1 MSSSRP
7 IDLVL
12 RAAWLAALLTVLTA
26 VAIPPGVAGTDA
38 APVQTLEVQ
47 TLGVQTLEVDGTR
60 FKITLADGRVL
71 RSPDLI
77 GANLLIDQGNRLLR
91 VRLDGI
97 EADPDDKRTEVSDA
111 DRLWLHSLSVEAP
124 DGSWE
129 PLCQAG
135 PDGRRQAIPVRG
147 RFSAVDGR
155 FADGEAGAFELACT
169 GGAMGKCIRFGYHP
183 WQTRAWPARA
193 LVQQAVNEQ
202 ALNKNGLNEQALNQ
216 QVLNQQVL
224 NQQALNQQVLNQ
236 KVLNQ
241 KVLNQKVLQQQADA
255 SSPSYLALYNAC
267 LRMVRA
273 DYGGDGHGTTRNG
286 MRIDL
291 YDARGIEV
299 PANDP
304 RMAFEAGWTDA
315 GAVCVNHPRVVENVT
330 LADIAARWPR
340 LAGKTGAICTEE
352 FARSRGAQLF
362 NRSVP

>member
-1 MSSSRP
+1 MSSSKP
-7 IDLVL
+7 IDFVL
-12 RAAWLAALLTVLTA
+12 RAAWLAALLAVLTA
-26 VAIPPGVAGTDA
+26 VAIPVGVAGTDA

-47 TLGVQTLEVDGTR
+47 TLEVQTLEVQTLEVEGTR
-60 FKITLADGRVL
+60 FKITLADGHVL

-77 GANLLIDQGNRLLR
+77 GANLRIDQGSRLLR

-97 EADPDDKRTEVSDA
+97 EADPDDKRAEVADA

-124 DGSWE
+124 DGSFE

-147 RFSAVDGR
+147 RFAAVDGR
-155 FADGEAGAFELACT
+155 FADGAAGAFELACT

-183 WQTRAWPARA
+183 WQTRAWPAHA
-193 LVQQAVNEQ
+193 LYQQAVNET
-202 ALNKNGLNEQALNQ
+202 ALNEKVVNE
-216 QVLNQQVL
+216 
-224 NQQALNQQVLNQ
+224 
-236 KVLNQ
+236 KVLNE
-241 KVLNQKVLQQQADA
+241 KVLQQQTDA
-255 SSPSYLALYNAC
+255 SSPSYLTLYNAC

-273 DYGGDGHGTTRNG
+273 DYGGDGNGTTRNG

-291 YDARGIEV
+291 YDARGIQV

-315 GAVCVNHPRVVENVT
+315 GAVCVNHRRVVENVT
-330 LADIAARWPR
+330 LADITARWPR

-352 FARSRGAQLF
+352 FARSLGALLF

>member
-1 MSSSRP
+1 MSSSKP
-7 IDLVL
+7 IDFVL
-12 RAAWLAALLTVLTA
+12 RAARLAALLAVLTA
-26 VAIPPGVAGTDA
+26 VAIPAGVAGTDA

-47 TLGVQTLEVDGTR
+47 TLEVQTLEVEGTR

-97 EADPDDKRTEVSDA
+97 ETDPDDKRAEVADA
-111 DRLWLHSLSVEAP
+111 DRIWLHSLSVEAP

-147 RFSAVDGR
+147 RFSVGDGR
-155 FADGEAGAFELACT
+155 FAGGEAGAFELACT

-183 WQTRAWPARA
+183 WQTRAWPAHA
-193 LVQQAVNEQ
+193 LYRQAVNER
-202 ALNKNGLNEQALNQ
+202 ALNERA
-216 QVLNQQVL
+216 
-224 NQQALNQQVLNQ
+224 
-236 KVLNQ
+236 
-241 KVLNQKVLQQQADA
+241 LQQQTDA
-255 SSPSYLALYNAC
+255 SSPSYLTLYNAC

-273 DYGGDGHGTTRNG
+273 DYGGDGNGTTRNG
-286 MRIDL
+286 MHIDL
-291 YDARGIEV
+291 YDARGLEV

-340 LAGKTGAICTEE
+340 LSPA
-352 FARSRGAQLF
+352 
-362 NRSVP
+362 

>member
-1 MSSSRP
+1 VAIVAAAPFSSPAVFVSSLGAGMSSSKP
-7 IDLVL
+7 IDFAL
-12 RAAWLAALLTVLTA
+12 RAAWLAALLAVPAA
-26 VAIPPGVAGTDA
+26 VAIPAGVAGTDA

-47 TLGVQTLEVDGTR
+47 TLEVQTLEVEGTR

-77 GANLLIDQGNRLLR
+77 GANLLIDQGNRTLR

-97 EADPDDKRTEVSDA
+97 ETDPDDKRAEVADA
-111 DRLWLHSLSVEAP
+111 DRIWLHSLSVEAP
-124 DGSWE
+124 DGSRE

-147 RFSAVDGR
+147 RFSVIDGR
-155 FADGEAGAFELACT
+155 FGGGEAGAFELACT

-183 WQTRAWPARA
+183 WQTRAWPALA
-193 LVQQAVNEQ
+193 LYRQAVNER
-202 ALNKNGLNEQALNQ
+202 AANERA
-216 QVLNQQVL
+216 
-224 NQQALNQQVLNQ
+224 
-236 KVLNQ
+236 
-241 KVLNQKVLQQQADA
+241 LQQQTDP
-255 SSPSYLALYNAC
+255 SSPSYLTLYNAC

-273 DYGGDGHGTTRNG
+273 DYGGDGSGTTRNG
-286 MRIDL
+286 MRIEL

-299 PANDP
+299 PVNDP

-315 GAVCVNHPRVVENVT
+315 GAVCVNHPRVAENVT

-352 FARSRGAQLF
+352 FARSLGALLYS
-362 NRSVP
+362 RSVP

>member
-1 MSSSRP
+1 MAIVAAAPFSSPAVFVSSLGAGMSSSKL
-7 IDLVL
+7 IDFVL
-12 RAAWLAALLTVLTA
+12 RAAWLAALIAVPAA
-26 VAIPPGVAGTDA
+26 VAIPAGVAGTDA

-47 TLGVQTLEVDGTR
+47 TLEVQTLEVQTLEVEGTR

-77 GANLLIDQGNRLLR
+77 GANLLIDQGNRTLR

-97 EADPDDKRTEVSDA
+97 ETDPDDKRAEVADA
-111 DRLWLHSLSVEAP
+111 DRIWLHNLSVEAP
-124 DGSWE
+124 DGSRE

-147 RFSAVDGR
+147 RFSVVDGR
-155 FADGEAGAFELACT
+155 FAGSEAGAFELACT

-183 WQTRAWPARA
+183 WQTRAWPALA
-193 LVQQAVNEQ
+193 LYRQAVNER
-202 ALNKNGLNEQALNQ
+202 AANERA
-216 QVLNQQVL
+216 
-224 NQQALNQQVLNQ
+224 
-236 KVLNQ
+236 
-241 KVLNQKVLQQQADA
+241 LQQQTDA
-255 SSPSYLALYNAC
+255 SSPSYLTLYNAC

-273 DYGGDGHGTTRNG
+273 DYGGDGNGTTRNG

-315 GAVCVNHPRVVENVT
+315 GAVCVNHPRVAENVT
-330 LADIAARWPR
+330 LADIAARWPS

-352 FARSRGAQLF
+352 FARSLGALLY

>member
-38 APVQTLEVQ
+38 APVQ

-183 WQTRAWPARA
+183 WQTRAWPVHA
-193 LVQQAVNEQ
+193 LYQQAVNEQ

-216 QVLNQQVL
+216 
-224 NQQALNQQVLNQ
+224 
-236 KVLNQ
+236 KIF
-241 KVLNQKVLQQQADA
+241 QQQTDA

-273 DYGGDGHGTTRNG
+273 DYGGDGNGTTRNG

-330 LADIAARWPR
+330 LADIATRWPR

-352 FARSRGAQLF
+352 FARSRGALLF
-362 NRSVP
+362 NRSAP

>member
-1 MSSSRP
+1 VAIIAGRPIFVSNRGADMSSSKP

-12 RAAWLAALLTVLTA
+12 RAAWLAALLLVLTA
-26 VAIPPGVAGTDA
+26 VAIPAGVAGTDA

-47 TLGVQTLEVDGTR
+47 TLEVQTLEVQTLEVEGTR

-97 EADPDDKRTEVSDA
+97 EADPDDKRAEVADA
-111 DRLWLHSLSVEAP
+111 DRIWLHSLSVEAP

-147 RFSAVDGR
+147 RFAAVDGR
-155 FADGEAGAFELACT
+155 FAGGEAGAFELACT

-183 WQTRAWPARA
+183 WQTRAWPAHA
-193 LVQQAVNEQ
+193 LYQQAVNQ
-202 ALNKNGLNEQALNQ
+202 RALNEQALNENALRQ
-216 QVLNQQVL
+216 QT
-224 NQQALNQQVLNQ
+224 
-236 KVLNQ
+236 
-241 KVLNQKVLQQQADA
+241 DA
-255 SSPSYLALYNAC
+255 SSPSYLTLYNAC

-273 DYGGDGHGTTRNG
+273 DYGGDGNGTTRNG

-291 YDARGIEV
+291 YDVRGIEV

-330 LADIAARWPR
+330 LADITARWPR

-352 FARSRGAQLF
+352 FARSLGALLF

>member
-1 MSSSRP
+1 MSSSKP
-7 IDLVL
+7 IDFAL
-12 RAAWLAALLTVLTA
+12 RAAWLAALIAVSAA
-26 VAIPPGVAGTDA
+26 VAIPAGVAGTDA
-38 APVQTLEVQ
+38 APVQTHEVQ
-47 TLGVQTLEVDGTR
+47 THEVQTLEVEGTR

-77 GANLLIDQGNRLLR
+77 GANLLIDQGNRTLR

-97 EADPDDKRTEVSDA
+97 ETDPDDRRAEVADA
-111 DRLWLHSLSVEAP
+111 DRIWLHSLSVEAP
-124 DGSWE
+124 DGSRE
-129 PLCQAG
+129 PLCEAG

-147 RFSAVDGR
+147 RFSVVDGR
-155 FADGEAGAFELACT
+155 FADGEASAFELACT

-183 WQTRAWPARA
+183 WQTRAWPALA
-193 LVQQAVNEQ
+193 LYRQAVNER
-202 ALNKNGLNEQALNQ
+202 AANERA
-216 QVLNQQVL
+216 
-224 NQQALNQQVLNQ
+224 
-236 KVLNQ
+236 
-241 KVLNQKVLQQQADA
+241 LQQQTDA
-255 SSPSYLALYNAC
+255 SSPSYLTLYNAC

-273 DYGGDGHGTTRNG
+273 DYGGDGNGTTRNG

-315 GAVCVNHPRVVENVT
+315 GAVCVNHPRVAGNVT

-352 FARSRGAQLF
+352 FARSLGALLY

>member
-1 MSSSRP
+1 MSLSEP
-7 IDLVL
+7 IDIAL
-12 RAAWLAALLTVLTA
+12 RAAWLTALLTVLTA
-26 VAIPPGVAGTDA
+26 VAIPLGVAGPATDA
-38 APVQTLEVQ
+38 APVQTLEV
-47 TLGVQTLEVDGTR
+47 EGTR
-60 FKITLADGRVL
+60 LKITLADGRVL

-77 GANLLIDQGNRLLR
+77 GANLLIDQGNRVLR

-97 EADPDDKRTEVSDA
+97 EPDPDDKRAEVSEA

-129 PLCQAG
+129 PVCQAG

-147 RFSAVDGR
+147 RFSAADGR

-183 WQTRAWPARA
+183 WQKWAWPVYT
-193 LVQQAVNEQ
+193 LSGEAVNEK
-202 ALNKNGLNEQALNQ
+202 ALQRQTE
-216 QVLNQQVL
+216 
-224 NQQALNQQVLNQ
+224 
-236 KVLNQ
+236 
-241 KVLNQKVLQQQADA
+241 A
-255 SSPSYLALYNAC
+255 SPPSYLTLYNAC

-273 DYGGDGHGTTRNG
+273 DYGGDGSGTTRNG

-291 YDARGIEV
+291 YDARGIQV
-299 PANDP
+299 PAIDP

-330 LADIAARWPR
+330 LADITERWPR

-352 FARSRGAQLF
+352 FARSLGALLF

>member
-1 MSSSRP
+1 MSPSKP

-12 RAAWLAALLTVLTA
+12 RAAWLAALLAVLTA
-26 VAIPPGVAGTDA
+26 VAIPVGVAGTDA

-47 TLGVQTLEVDGTR
+47 TLEVQTLEVQTLEVQTVEVEGTR
-60 FKITLADGRVL
+60 FKIALADGRVL

-97 EADPDDKRTEVSDA
+97 EADPDDKRAEVSDA

-155 FADGEAGAFELACT
+155 FAGGEAGAFELACT

-183 WQTRAWPARA
+183 WQTRAWPAHT
-193 LVQQAVNEQ
+193 LYQQAVNER
-202 ALNKNGLNEQALNQ
+202 ALNE
-216 QVLNQQVL
+216 
-224 NQQALNQQVLNQ
+224 
-236 KVLNQ
+236 KVLNE
-241 KVLNQKVLQQQADA
+241 KAVNERALPQQTDA
-255 SSPSYLALYNAC
+255 SSPSYLTLYNAC

-273 DYGGDGHGTTRNG
+273 DYGGDGNGTTRNG

-291 YDARGIEV
+291 YDVRGIEV

-330 LADIAARWPR
+330 LADITARWPR

-352 FARSRGAQLF
+352 FARSQGALLF